1 MNSETFDVIV
11 VGAGA
16 SGLLAAGS
24 AAEHGARVL
33 LLEKMDR
40 PARKLMI
47 TGKGRCNITHQSYRS
62 EFMKHVHPGG
72 KYLKKVFNQFY
83 VEDIITLLENH
94 GVSLKEERGN
104 RIFPESDRA
113 ETVVQGLLNWVK
125 ASNVR
130 VKVNSSVKQLLLKEK
145 KVTGLKALVD
155 NKEVWFNAPKV
166 IIATGGKAYPATG
179 SAGDGYSLAAEAGHT
194 IIPTR
199 PALVPLEVSGTAHK
213 NLENLTLKNVTAAV
227 WIDGKKTQDKFG
239 EMFFTK
245 EGLSGPIILTLSRQ
259 IVDALNER
267 KNVTVS
273 VDLKPALDDLKLDHR
288 LQRDLEADGK
298 KSLKNIFKQWLPSG
312 LIPFFLEKLQLDAMK
327 SGHQITSRERK
338 QIRLLMKNM
347 LFEVTGYRP
356 FKEAIIT
363 AGGIDTR
370 EVEGHTMESKIITGL
385 HFAGEVL
392 NLDGDTGGY
401 NLQIAWSTGWVA
413 GKNAALNM

>member
-1 MNSETFDVIV
+1 M
-11 VGAGA
+11 
-16 SGLLAAGS
+16 
-24 AAEHGARVL
+24 
-33 LLEKMDR
+33 
-40 PARKLMI
+40 
-47 TGKGRCNITHQSYRS
+47 
-62 EFMKHVHPGG
+62 
-72 KYLKKVFNQFY
+72 
-83 VEDIITLLENH
+83 
-94 GVSLKEERGN
+94 
-104 RIFPESDRA
+104 
-113 ETVVQGLLNWVK
+113 
-125 ASNVR
+125 
-130 VKVNSSVKQLLLKEK
+130 
-145 KVTGLKALVD
+145 
-155 NKEVWFNAPKV
+155 
-166 IIATGGKAYPATG
+166 
-179 SAGDGYSLAAEAGHT
+179 
-194 IIPTR
+194 
-199 PALVPLEVSGTAHK
+199 EVSGTAHK

-298 KSLKNIFKQWLPSG
+298 KSLKNIFKQWLPSA

-370 EVEGHTMESKIITGL
+370 EVEGHTMESKIIEGL

-413 GKNAALNM
+413 GKNAALKM